1 MDVLLYSAKGS
12 NCSERVQ
19 WVLNFKRIPYQRI
32 EVSSQEL
39 GSSYLTVNP
48 FGYVP
53 SLSVDG
59 LVFSESMAIVEY
71 LEERFTDIPLLG
83 NNLNEKTHIRRVCEY
98 VNGSIHSPQNKTV
111 LKFFR
116 PDLDDSS
123 KRQLRGEWITH
134 CLDKLSAS
142 ICHDSG
148 YVIGHNFSLAD
159 IFVASIYKKAR
170 QHGAAGHEFYHQHLM
185 FIRNNEQVARAEPP
199 EDKPHE

>member
-39 GSSYLTVNP
+39 GSTYLTVNP

-59 LVFSESMAIVEY
+59 LVFSESMAIAEY

-116 PDLDDSS
+116 PELDESS
-123 KRQLRGEWITH
+123 KRQLRGEWIMH
-134 CLDKLSAS
+134 CLGKLSSS

-170 QHGAAGHEFYHQHLM
+170 QHGAAEDAFYHQHLM
-185 FIRNNEQVARAEPP
+185 FIRSNARVAEAEPP
-199 EDKPHE
+199 EDKSHE